1 MRRRV
6 TLRQLGFW
14 YGVGAVILKPLALLF
29 TRRRWSGMEN
39 VPQTGGVILAV
50 NHISHADPITTADYV
65 LYGCGRAA
73 RFMAKSTLFKGRGL
87 VGQVM
92 RGAKQ
97 IPVHRHTAD
106 ASAALHDAVEA
117 LHAGECIVIYP
128 EGTVTRDPE
137 KWPMAARTG
146 VARLALLSGAPVVP
160 VAQWGAEKI
169 LDSYRKKG
177 LHLLPPHEVHVVAG
191 PPVDLSPWIGKPLTV
206 EVLRDAT
213 AAVMADITRLV
224 EQLRGEK
231 APATVHVH
239 HSKRSLAAAQD
250 EGRRSA

>member
-29 TRRRWSGMEN
+29 TRRRWAGMEH
-39 VPQTGGVILAV
+39 VPETGGVILAV
-50 NHISHADPITTADYV
+50 NHISHADPVIAADFV
-65 LYGCGRAA
+65 LYGCGRPA
-73 RFMAKSTLFKGRGL
+73 RFLAKSTLFKGRGL
-87 VGQVM
+87 VGSVM
-92 RGAKQ
+92 RGARQ

-106 ASAALHDAVEA
+106 ASAALHDAVAA

-128 EGTVTRDPE
+128 EGTVTRDPG

-160 VAQWGAEKI
+160 VAQWGAEQI
-169 LDSYRKKG
+169 LDSYRTKG
-177 LHLLPPHEVHVVAG
+177 LHLLPPHEVQVTAG
-191 PPVDLSPWIGKPLTV
+191 PPVDLSAWLGKPLTA
-206 EVLRDAT
+206 EVLRAAT

-231 APATVHVH
+231 APETVHVH
-239 HSKRSLAAAQD
+239 YSARHLATTTD
-250 EGRRSA
+250 DDRRTA